1 MPAIDREQAQ
11 TKILETIKDIV
22 EEPDMVSLD
31 AKLEDLDIGSLDFVE
46 IAQVLEDEFDIEI
59 LGQETED
66 GSAPPTM
73 VTVHDAVNAL
83 VDRVEKVGAL
93 AEIGRAH
100 V

>member
-1 MPAIDREQAQ
+1 MAAIDRDQVEA
-11 TKILETIKDIV
+11 KIIETLKEFV
-22 EEPDMVSLD
+22 EEPDMVSPD

-66 GSAPPTM
+66 GGPPPEM

-83 VDRVEKVGAL
+83 IARVEKVGAL
-93 AEIGRAH
+93 AGG
-100 V
+100 

>member
-1 MPAIDREQAQ
+1 MAVLDRDQVEA
-11 TKILETIKDIV
+11 KIIETLKEFV

-66 GSAPPTM
+66 GSAPPAM

-93 AEIGRAH
+93 AGG
-100 V
+100 